1 LQRNYKFKMLNIK
14 EMKKE
19 PKSIT
24 RRKFLD
30 TSVKATLL
38 STVAISGFPTI
49 IPASVIGK
57 NPPSDKINI
66 GQIGFGR
73 IGSSHDLPETLPYD
87 VARVVAVADWDS
99 NRVAKGKAYIENFY
113 TKKTGSPGYV
123 NVKTYADYHEI
134 IADKSI
140 DAVIIS
146 TPDHWHAQ
154 PAIEAALAGKD
165 IYVQKPTSLTIKEG
179 QMLREVVL
187 RKKVILQVGT
197 QQRAMPQFRI
207 AAELVRNG
215 RIGKLETIKIGL
227 PGDPAGPVYPEMQ
240 VPPNLNYHAWLGST
254 PEVFYTENRVHPQNS
269 LSDRPGWLRCEQFGA
284 GMITGWGQ
292 HHFDSAAWGMD
303 TELTGPIS
311 IEAVADFPKHGL
323 WDVHGDFMA
332 KAVYENGMVM
342 LTSGGYPNGIRY
354 EGTDG
359 WIFVTRGA
367 YTASASDPV
376 AIQRS
381 AKALDASDPKILTSE
396 IKDNEIHLYKID
408 NQHGNW
414 LDCIKSRKEP
424 ISPVEKGHR
433 ACTVCLITHTA
444 MKLGRKLA
452 WDPKAEN
459 FGKDAEANKFLSRP
473 QRAPY
478 GTDNIKM

>member
-1 LQRNYKFKMLNIK
+1 MKRETRNI
-14 EMKKE
+14 
-19 PKSIT
+19 S
-24 RRKFLD
+24 RRKFID

-38 STVAISGFPTI
+38 SSVALTGFPTI
-49 IPASVIGK
+49 VPSSVFGK
-57 NPPSDKINI
+57 NAPSDKINI

-73 IGSSHDLPETLPYD
+73 IAMTHDLAETLKYD
-87 VARVVAVADWDS
+87 TARIVAVADFDS
-99 NRVAKGKAYIENFY
+99 DRVEKGKQFIESYY
-113 TKKTGSPGYV
+113 TKKTGSEGYV
-123 NVKTYADYHEI
+123 NVKTYGDYHEI
-134 IADKSI
+134 LADKNI

-179 QMLREVVL
+179 QLLRDVVN

-215 RIGKLETIKIGL
+215 RIGKLETVKIGL
-227 PGDPAGPVYPEMQ
+227 PGDPSGPEAAEM
-240 VPPNLNYHAWLGST
+240 PTPKNLNYNGWLGST
-254 PEVFYTENRVHPQNS
+254 PEVYYTEIRVHPQNS
-269 LSDRPGWLRCEQFGA
+269 LTDRPGWLRCEQFGA

-303 TELTGPIS
+303 TELTGPVS
-311 IEAVADFPKHGL
+311 IEAVAQFPKSGL
-323 WDVHGDFMA
+323 WNVHGDFMA
-332 KAVYENGMVM
+332 KAEYKNGITM

-354 EGTDG
+354 EGTEG
-359 WIFVTRGA
+359 WIFVTRDS
-367 YTASASDPV
+367 YTASPSDPV
-376 AIQRS
+376 EAGKN
-381 AKALDASDPKILTSE
+381 AKSLDASDPKILASI
-396 IKDNEIHLYKID
+396 IKENEIHLYTID

-433 ACTVCLITHTA
+433 ACSICLITHIA
-444 MKLGRKLA
+444 MKLGRKLT
-452 WDPKAEN
+452 WNPDKELFVN
-459 FGKDAEANKFLSRP
+459 DNEANSMLSRS
-473 QRAPY
+473 QRAPF
-478 GTDNIKM
+478 GTNYIKM